1 MARLVIHKFTNY
13 PGRPVIEYAVT
24 LDMAIELAT
33 EIEKENAGIP
43 AFSSKKGKHF
53 FKIQGE
59 DLTNLRVNLV
69 HSQIS
74 SKTRSL
80 LVWTERGADAPKFLG
95 TQKYG
100 NNITR
105 QVYNLPALSG
115 SMAHCLLG
123 LPANHQL

>member
-1 MARLVIHKFTNY
+1 M
-13 PGRPVIEYAVT
+13 T

-53 FKIQGE
+53 FKITGKE
-59 DLTNLRVNLV
+59 LGNLRVTLGDL
-69 HSQIS
+69 QIS
-74 SKTRSL
+74 SKARSL

-105 QVYNLPALSG
+105 QVYNLAALSG
-115 SMAHCLLG
+115 STAHRLLG
-123 LPANHQL
+123 LRANHQL